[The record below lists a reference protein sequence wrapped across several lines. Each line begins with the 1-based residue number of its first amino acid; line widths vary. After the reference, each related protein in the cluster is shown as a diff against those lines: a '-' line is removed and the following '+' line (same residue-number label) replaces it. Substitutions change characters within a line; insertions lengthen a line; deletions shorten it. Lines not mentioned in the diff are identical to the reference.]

1 MTLFLFISPPHVK
14 CVLTDDPLDLI
25 KIARSL
31 TNFPLDWIKPQE
43 AWERERALA
52 SVFYTR
58 LLRLSFYSWVIYRL
72 LSNVA
77 CFRRRCERAPKHVNA
92 QRPPA
97 FWDVGLPSQQGAPA
111 KASHDKSVPHKR
123 CKVSP
128 I

>member
-1 MTLFLFISPPHVK
+1 MCSHRRSIRPHK
-14 CVLTDDPLDLI
+14 NSSFFDKFSTGLNKTSRGL
-25 KIARSL
+25 R
-31 TNFPLDWIKPQE
+31 
-43 AWERERALA
+43 ERERALA

-77 CFRRRCERAPKHVNA
+77 CFRRRCERALKHVNA

-97 FWDVGLPSQQGAPA
+97 FWVVGLPSQQGAPA
-111 KASHDKSVPHKR
+111 NASHDKSVPHKR